1 MQKIFKAFAVGIVAF
16 SIILALIVGTRMD
29 AFTMAMLGGAFI
41 GLLIA
46 VPTTLTATMLVTRQ
60 HAPRERAPYYSSP
73 LPPSPPQYWQMPGQ
87 QAVLP
92 QPTPMM
98 QQPAYSPQLT
108 NPNIAWPA
116 APRRRFYV
124 IGEAGEVEELDAPVE
139 AEAGFRVLA
148 PQPQMI

>member
-1 MQKIFKAFAVGIVAF
+1 MQKIFKAFAIGIVAF
-16 SIILALIVGTRMD
+16 SVILALIVGARMD
-29 AFTMAMLGGAFI
+29 AFTMAILGGAFI

-60 HAPRERAPYYSSP
+60 HAPRERAPHYSSP
-73 LPPSPPQYWQMPGQ
+73 LPPSPPQYWQMP
-87 QAVLP
+87 APAPMPALP
-92 QPTPMM
+92 QP
-98 QQPAYSPQLT
+98 AYNPQLT
-108 NPNIAWPA
+108 NPNIQWAAMQPA

-124 IGEAGEVEELDAPVE
+124 IGEAGEVEELDGPVE